1 MGLKKKKSFRP
12 AIEVDS
18 KIGCFFIARLLYI
31 GVITN
36 SYGTLSVLT
45 LKNDL
50 TKHEHVH
57 YISTLVFSVT
67 KRI

>member
-1 MGLKKKKSFRP
+1 MGLKENKSFRP

-36 SYGTLSVLT
+36 TYGTL
-45 LKNDL
+45 
-50 TKHEHVH
+50 
-57 YISTLVFSVT
+57 
-67 KRI
+67 